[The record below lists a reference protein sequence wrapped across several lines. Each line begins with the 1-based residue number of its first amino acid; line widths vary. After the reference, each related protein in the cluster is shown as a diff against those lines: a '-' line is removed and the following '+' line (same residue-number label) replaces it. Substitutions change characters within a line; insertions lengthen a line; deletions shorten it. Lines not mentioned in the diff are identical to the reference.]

1 MQDLIVESPN
11 YKMVFLS
18 KKTKIALS
26 RFCTWTMASIN
37 QFDKDDNL
45 FIYTM
50 PGMVVDLPFEMFR
63 AFFRAQTNQSVE
75 SF

>member
-1 MQDLIVESPN
+1 
-11 YKMVFLS
+11 MVFLS
-18 KKTKIALS
+18 RKTKIALS
-26 RFCTWTMASIN
+26 RFCTWTMVSIN

-75 SF
+75 SL